1 MPLLSSL
8 AADGPTSYFT
18 EETDVSPREL
28 PYPLVTTSVS
38 TAFSFVTSHELTVL
52 LKKARPGDEIL
63 SPLANPW
70 NWQLLLS
77 VPLLYSLRSEDSL
90 LGVFTRAPDSPVLK
104 TFLP

>member
-1 MPLLSSL
+1 MPLPSSL

-18 EETDVSPREL
+18 EETDASPREL

-63 SPLANPW
+63 SPLVNPW
-70 NWQLLLS
+70 NRQLLS
-77 VPLLYSLRSEDSL
+77 VLLHYSLPSEDSL
-90 LGVFTRAPDSPVLK
+90 PEVFTRAPDSPVLK